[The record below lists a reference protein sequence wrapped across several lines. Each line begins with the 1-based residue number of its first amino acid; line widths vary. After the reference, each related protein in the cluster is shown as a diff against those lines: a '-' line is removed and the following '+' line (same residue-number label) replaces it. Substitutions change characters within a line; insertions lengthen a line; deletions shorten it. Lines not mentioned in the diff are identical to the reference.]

1 MYSQK
6 KYVKFH
12 IEGFPVMFVNT
23 YEMTQFENE
32 LVIWKTYIAGPKFI
46 FGIKTE

>member
-32 LVIWKTYIAGPKFI
+32 LVILKSCISGSKFI
-46 FGIKTE
+46 YGIKTE